1 MLAWG
6 RDGEIATSI
15 PQKQQLEL
23 LEPLHD
29 ILLERGLK
37 LDNLKI
43 NNKEVVIYPSMR
55 LPEKDGK
62 IYLSEYL
69 MKYALPLAVQEINSN
84 F

>member
-1 MLAWG
+1 
-6 RDGEIATSI
+6 
-15 PQKQQLEL
+15 
-23 LEPLHD
+23 
-29 ILLERGLK
+29 
-37 LDNLKI
+37 
-43 NNKEVVIYPSMR
+43 MR